1 MAMPDYLQYF
11 ALWTVVSAALMY
23 MDKKNAA
30 RYAALGAFAVL
41 AALFAEILSFHAF
54 PGLWTYNVGPF
65 LFGVNVFTIANYFN
79 YMIVAYFL
87 SERLRRWFQ

>member
-1 MAMPDYLQYF
+1 MLDYPQYF
-11 ALWTVVSAALMY
+11 FLWAIVSAALLC

-41 AALFAEILSFHAF
+41 AALFAEIFSFHAF
-54 PGLWTYNVGPF
+54 PGFWIYNVGPL

-79 YMIVAYFL
+79 YMIVVYFI
-87 SERLRRWFQ
+87 SEKLRRRFQ